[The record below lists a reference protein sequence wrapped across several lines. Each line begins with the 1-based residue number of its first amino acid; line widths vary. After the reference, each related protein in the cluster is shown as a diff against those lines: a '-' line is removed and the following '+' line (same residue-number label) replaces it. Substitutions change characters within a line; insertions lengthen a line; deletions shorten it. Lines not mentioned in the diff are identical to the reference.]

1 MIFGCIGV
9 REIKKERK
17 ESFMDYQIVKA
28 KNVARKAMRKAN
40 KKKVPTKDLIQRKK
54 MAMRQY
60 KKMLKV
66 KQAKELRID
75 QDFSKYIEWA
85 ILGTVGLAVLSVSH
99 PQVGILAIISAIL
112 IVAAIMDTKIKN
124 NTQKTQKEA
133 EERMERLIRLVQ
145 NEKKYPAIEVPTQ
158 KKLETTKKKLS
169 FEDLGETI
177 TEFPYKSVQ

>member
-1 MIFGCIGV
+1 
-9 REIKKERK
+9 
-17 ESFMDYQIVKA
+17 MDYQIVKA

-40 KKKVPTKDLIQRKK
+40 NKKVPTQDLVRRKK

-60 KKMLKV
+60 KKVLKA

-75 QDFSKYIEWA
+75 QDYSKHLEWA
-85 ILGTVGLAVLSVSH
+85 ILATIGLAVLSVSH

-124 NTQKTQKEA
+124 NNQKTQKEA
-133 EERMERLIRLVQ
+133 EERMERLIRLVH
-145 NEKKYPAIEVPTQ
+145 NEKKFPAIEVPAE

-177 TEFPYKSVQ
+177 TEFPYKKVQ